1 MYIIFEGIDTCGK
14 STQIELFAQRET
26 NVIKTK
32 EPGGTK
38 LGEKLR
44 NILLNSDENFS
55 FKTELLLFLADRAE
69 HYDKVIKPNTDKLIL
84 SDRGFLSGIAYALT
98 NHKELNPDFLIEL
111 NKFALEDCLPEKIV
125 FFKTTEELVEKRM
138 KAKEKDMIE
147 LRGIQYLLKVQENM
161 HKILQALHVEYLCI
175 DANANIEDIY
185 QEIKEYINR

>member
-14 STQIELFAQRET
+14 STQIELFSQREK
-26 NVIKTK
+26 NIVKTK

-44 NILLNSDENFS
+44 DILLNSNETFS

-69 HYDKVIKPNTDKLIL
+69 HYDKVIKPNADKLIL

-98 NHKELNPDFLIEL
+98 NHKELNLDFLIEL
-111 NKFALEDCLPEKIV
+111 NKFALEGYLPEKII
-125 FFKTTEELVEKRM
+125 FFKTTKELIEKRINI
-138 KAKEKDMIE
+138 KEKDTIE
-147 LRGIQYLLKVQENM
+147 LRGIEYLLKVQENM

-175 DANANIEDIY
+175 DANANIENIY